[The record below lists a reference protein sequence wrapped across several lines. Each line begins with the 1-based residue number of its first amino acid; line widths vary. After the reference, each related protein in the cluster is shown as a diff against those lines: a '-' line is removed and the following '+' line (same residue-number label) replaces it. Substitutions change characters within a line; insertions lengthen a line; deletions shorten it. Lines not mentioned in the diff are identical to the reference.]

1 MKHYKIAIRG
11 VVQGVY
17 FRAHTQAEAKKL
29 GLAGFVRNE
38 PDGSV
43 YIEAEGDEKALKQL
57 VQWCHEGSPQAVV
70 ETVEVSEGPAAYH
83 HDFVIIRQA

>member
-1 MKHYKIAIRG
+1 MKHYRIMVRG

-17 FRAHTQAEAKKL
+17 FRAHTQAEAQKL
-29 GLAGFVRNE
+29 GLHGFVRNE

-43 YIEAEGDEKALKQL
+43 YIEAEGDENDLKQL

-70 ETVEVSEGPAAYH
+70 ETVDVSEGPAVH
-83 HDFVIIRQA
+83 HQDFVIIRQT